1 MPAMRRPTAL
11 AGFCAA
17 AFAVAVFAPAA
28 AQARTD
34 IVRLQS
40 KPFTLS
46 GFATIFPKVAV
57 PTPQRSGYITRMDAW
72 LVNDRGVRVSI
83 RDVMLHHVVFINV
96 GAPGVDKNGSCPGR
110 GGEPFWGTGEEKQ
123 PLLLPEG
130 YGYKIAGGDR
140 WRMQAMLMSHSLRA
154 HRVRVVYKLRVVVG
168 AQLKRVKPL
177 WLRANGCTKHPSYDI
192 EGDQVPSSVH
202 TKSSLWRMPISGRI
216 VAAAAHL
223 HGSSMKMMVDQPR
236 CQDRTLIEH
245 RPLYG
250 FRDDIVY
257 RARPVL
263 HEPGPIATGHFLSKT
278 GIPVRKGEMLKVTGL
293 YDASRPHVQVMAI
306 THVYIAPDRE
316 APRACTP
323 IPTDAHIFW
332 TRKDG
337 RFNPPWA
344 PVPLNGLG
352 DDGQVHEIE
361 RPPGDP
367 RVVNGPQTLV
377 TLTNQQFK
385 PANLSVPRGTDVVW
399 RFTDSGLHNVM
410 LASGPRLVSSTNQ
423 RKGFRYVRKLYA
435 PGTYKLFCYLHPITM
450 TQVIEV
456 RP

>member
-1 MPAMRRPTAL
+1 MRRLMAL

-17 AFAVAVFAPAA
+17 AFAPAVIAPA
-28 AQARTD
+28 AQARTET
-34 IVRLQS
+34 VQLRS
-40 KPFTLS
+40 KPFLLS
-46 GFATIFPKVAV
+46 GFATIFPKVSV
-57 PTPQRSGYITRMDAW
+57 PTPRRSGYITRMDAW
-72 LVNDRGVRVSI
+72 LVNEQGERVSF
-83 RDVMLHHVVFINV
+83 RDVMLHHIVFINN
-96 GAPGVDKNGSCPGR
+96 GSPGIDKNGSCPGR

-123 PLLLPEG
+123 PLTLPAG
-130 YGYKIAGGDR
+130 YGYKVSGGDR

-154 HRVRVVYKLRVVVG
+154 HRVRVVYRLTVVTAEKLT
-168 AQLKRVKPL
+168 RVKPL

-192 EGDQVPSSVH
+192 EGDQVPGSVH
-202 TKSSLWRMPISGRI
+202 TKSSLWRMPLSGRI

-223 HGSSMKMMVDQPR
+223 HGSSKKMTVSQPR
-236 CQDRTLIEH
+236 CQDRQLIDH

-250 FRDDIVY
+250 FKDDVVY
-257 RARPVL
+257 RAKPIL
-263 HEPGPIATGHFLSKT
+263 HEPGPIATGHFQSRT
-278 GIPVRKGEMLKVTGL
+278 GIPVRKGEMLKVTGQ

-316 APRACTP
+316 APRACNP
-323 IPTDAHIFW
+323 LPKDGHIFW

-337 RFNPPWA
+337 RFNPPLA

-352 DDGQVHEIE
+352 DDGQVREIE
-361 RPPGDP
+361 RPPGDT

-377 TLTNQQFK
+377 KLMDERIE
-385 PANLSVPRGTDVVW
+385 PANLSVPRGTNVVW
-399 RFTDSGLHNVM
+399 RFTGSRLHNVM

-423 RKGFRYVRKLYA
+423 RKGFRYVRKLHT

-450 TQVIEV
+450 TQVVEV